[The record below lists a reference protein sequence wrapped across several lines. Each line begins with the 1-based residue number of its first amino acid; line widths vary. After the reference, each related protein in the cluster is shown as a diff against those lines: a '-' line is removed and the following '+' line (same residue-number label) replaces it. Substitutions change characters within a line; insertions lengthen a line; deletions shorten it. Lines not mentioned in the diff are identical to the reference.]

1 MPDLDIRRDDGAL
14 WITLTRPDVGNAL
27 TPAQRDEIIG
37 LLDGASADPDVRV
50 VVLAAEGKHFCTGA
64 DLSSSSGRSGSGSEN
79 GDGASAPKPIGPG
92 GVARMLRTG
101 SQRLVSAVLDCEKP
115 VVAELHGAAAGI
127 GAHLVLAADFVVA
140 AEGSRLIEVFARRG
154 LVPDGGGAYL
164 LPRAIGVSAAKRLLL
179 LADDLSA
186 ADALTLGLLH
196 EVVPADELRA
206 ATDKLV
212 GRLAVAPT
220 RTLALTKWLVNRSLD
235 STREQAFADEA
246 MAQDQN
252 MTTADAQEGLAAF
265 GQRREAK
272 FTGQ

>member
-1 MPDLDIRRDDGAL
+1 MADLEIRREDGAL
-14 WITLTRPDVGNAL
+14 WITLTRPAVGNAL

-37 LLDGASADPDVRV
+37 LLDDASADPEVRV

-64 DLSSSSGRSGSGSEN
+64 DLSSSSGRSDKGE
-79 GDGASAPKPIGPG
+79 GAGAAKPIGPG

-101 SQRLVSAVLDCEKP
+101 SQRLVGAILDCEKP

-164 LPRAIGVSAAKRLLL
+164 LPRAVGVHVAKRLLL
-179 LADDLSA
+179 LGDDLSA
-186 ADALTLGLLH
+186 ADALALGLLH
-196 EVVPADELRA
+196 EVVPVDELRA

-220 RTLALTKWLVNRSLD
+220 RSLALTKWLVNRSLD

-265 GQRREAK
+265 GQRRDPK